1 MSPSVPRRPAA
12 TPRPRRGAPEDTRAR
27 LVAAAA
33 EIFNREG
40 YEGTDSN
47 RLARAAGYAP
57 GTFYKHF
64 RDKRE
69 IFLAVYAE
77 WVDREW
83 EDISGRLKQGG
94 TPEQRA
100 AGIVDL
106 LLAHHRRW
114 AGLRASLR
122 MLTAIDPAVRDF
134 YREQRRRQFALL
146 QRMRSDAGD
155 APATREEDALL
166 LFTLERT
173 ADAMAE
179 DEAKSLLLRDK
190 PLRELLV
197 ALVAQRLR
205 GSGTPA

>member
-1 MSPSVPRRPAA
+1 MSTAAARKPKPA
-12 TPRPRRGAPEDTRAR
+12 PRPRRGAPEDTRRR

-33 EIFNREG
+33 EVFNREG

-83 EDISGRLKQGG
+83 EDVSAALDLTGG
-94 TPEQRA
+94 AAVRA
-100 AGIVDL
+100 TRIVDL

-114 AGLRASLR
+114 SGLRASLR
-122 MLTAIDPAVRDF
+122 MLTAADPEVREF
-134 YREQRRRQFALL
+134 YRGQRRRQFALL
-146 QRMRSDAGD
+146 QRLRAAAGD
-155 APATREEDALL
+155 PPSPREQDALL

-179 DEAKSLLLRDK
+179 DEAEALGLDAAAMRA
-190 PLRELLV
+190 LLV
-197 ALVAQRLR
+197 ELVAGRLR
-205 GSGTPA
+205 QA

>member
-1 MSPSVPRRPAA
+1 MSAAARKPAA
-12 TPRPRRGAPEDTRAR
+12 TRPRRGAPEDTRRR

-33 EIFNREG
+33 EEFNRAG

-83 EDISGRLKQGG
+83 EEVSAALDLAGG
-94 TPEQRA
+94 AVPRA
-100 AGIVDL
+100 ERIVDL

-114 AGLRASLR
+114 SGLRASLR
-122 MLTAIDPAVRDF
+122 MLTAADPEVREF
-134 YREQRRRQFALL
+134 YRAQRRRQFELL
-146 QRMRSDAGD
+146 ARLRAAAGD
-155 APATREEDALL
+155 PPRTREQDALL

-173 ADAMAE
+173 ADAMGE
-179 DEAKSLLLRDK
+179 DEAEALGLSAEAM
-190 PLRELLV
+190 RELLV
-197 ALVAQRLR
+197 ELVASRLR
-205 GSGTPA
+205 

>member
-1 MSPSVPRRPAA
+1 MSAAAARKPRPA
-12 TPRPRRGAPEDTRAR
+12 PRPRRGAPEDTRRR

-33 EIFNREG
+33 EVFNREG

-83 EDISGRLKQGG
+83 EDVSAALDLSGGAAV
-94 TPEQRA
+94 RA
-100 AGIVDL
+100 ARIVDL
-106 LLAHHRRW
+106 LLTHHRRW
-114 AGLRASLR
+114 SGLRASLR
-122 MLTAIDPAVRDF
+122 MLTVADPAVREF
-134 YREQRRRQFALL
+134 YRGQRRRQFTLL
-146 QRMRSDAGD
+146 QRLRVTAGD
-155 APATREEDALL
+155 PPCTREQDALL

-179 DEAKSLLLRDK
+179 DEAEALGLDAAAMRG
-190 PLRELLV
+190 LLV
-197 ALVAQRLR
+197 ELVAGRLR
-205 GSGTPA
+205 PM

>member
-1 MSPSVPRRPAA
+1 MSTPARKPKGEA
-12 TPRPRRGAPEDTRAR
+12 RPRRGAPEDTRRR

-33 EIFNREG
+33 EEFNRLG

-83 EDISGRLKQGG
+83 EEVSAALDRAGEA
-94 TPEQRA
+94 PARA
-100 AGIVDL
+100 ARIVDL

-114 AGLRASLR
+114 SGLRASLR
-122 MLTAIDPAVRDF
+122 MLTAADSLVREF
-134 YREQRRRQFALL
+134 YRGQRRRQFELL
-146 QRMRSDAGD
+146 ARLRAAAGD
-155 APATREEDALL
+155 APRSREQDALL
-166 LFTLERT
+166 LFTLERC

-179 DEAKSLLLRDK
+179 DEADALGLDAEAMRA
-190 PLRELLV
+190 LLV
-197 ALVAQRLR
+197 ERVMAAL
-205 GSGTPA
+205 